1 MKRNPMA
8 GGGMLVQPGFGGTRQ
23 GYAMSKEDK
32 AAYMREYYK
41 SKPRKMTKRGAKR
54 VETAKVLD
62 EYIKTLGKV
71 VNTDDLY
78 KKLEEL
84 GFKGKDITS
93 KVDKLKKNK
102 LKGKTFTKK
111 TPKKQETRMDKNQLK
126 EFDKYA
132 KYLKEQGVEGMGDTY
147 KTSTNEAQ
155 QSIRNR
161 AYNRGG
167 KFTLD
172 KEKDPK
178 DFFTESQKNKIK
190 AAFNISD
197 ADFDAAGNKFG
208 VPSGDGV
215 TGEEGKA
222 LRRRYANVRA
232 FVDRGF
238 KEGSQTLASGLLR
251 KEDQLP
257 LKIQTE
263 IKTAY
268 ELPEDYINRFTGKR
282 EWDFER
288 YTYGVPAGN
297 RNLATK
303 KMARK
308 IEYEFKRDPKTK
320 TFKFVGDFKT
330 PNGWMMAQMFR
341 SGVEQGS
348 PNYEPLYGKV
358 NDVKKIVGFTD
369 NIVGEDF
376 YVRDEFIKGDGKPM
390 RLHPDFDNVKKFIDV
405 AKKANAPL
413 NDTLKGMLKQIGV
426 VDDRMTMTTLLNYL
440 AEKEGLKPT
449 NRALVLHH
457 KGGVY
462 ENATRDLQLLR
473 NINNKKIQNAETRIR
488 NTVNLGETPNK
499 ADIKT
504 LKDNRATV
512 TVGGQTFGSGPQTP
526 EGAFRSYEKFIADKI
541 KDRTINKKEIT
552 KYADSL
558 KVFMGDLAGTVN
570 KTCIIK
576 KRKVAKD
583 GGRIGFK
590 FGTASPDCDKLAK
603 QLIQKSIQGEGTPQQ
618 RSITNKIIKGGS
630 NLIKSALDP
639 VELLKLRNYVGPQA
653 LGFFAAYEAGVI
665 ADDVLRMNKPLNEA
679 VASNWLTKS
688 FLPYTEEF
696 AKQENLLKSGTLTGN
711 QRLFALDAMK
721 YNKLLK
727 EVERIEGMEATQLTD
742 QGGMGM
748 IDGTPMVPQAEIDK
762 AMANVTRIAETI
774 DPAVLDPRSAKAIEN
789 KAKMD
794 EMEATRMA
802 KKKFSPIFGFDKL
815 KNRAENVDTGDYLPD
830 PLKIDLSPI
839 TYRNVEDF
847 KPVTELPAERR
858 IALEDMLLPKNQY
871 KPMDRSL
878 SNFQYRDSDKTILE
892 DELEEYNRS
901 QRFKQAFEQPGMLG
915 ANEKFATGGRAGFKV
930 GDTVRKGVLSLI
942 DEGVKKTPKDMTSD
956 LDALIKK
963 TLDEDFFDKKDRII
977 DNINAKIARARA
989 KGLDSEE
996 IGEGQIEFYDDII
1009 KSNFRTK
1016 TGPFFDYQKRKNRA
1030 GGGILKQAGDS
1041 SGPPPESGPMSEG
1054 LQGLIKRG
1062 IKT

>member
-1 MKRNPMA
+1 
-8 GGGMLVQPGFGGTRQ
+8 GMLVKPSADGSRP
-23 GYAMSKEDK
+23 GYAMTKEEK

-41 SKPRKMTKRGAKR
+41 SKPRKMTEMGAKR
-54 VETAKVLD
+54 ANTAKVLD

-78 KKLEEL
+78 EKLEEL
-84 GFKGKDITS
+84 GFKGKNITS
-93 KVDKLKKNK
+93 KIDNLKKTK

-111 TPKKQETRMDKNQLK
+111 TPKKQESRMDKDQLK

-147 KTSTNEAQ
+147 KTSTSEAQ

-178 DFFTESQKNKIK
+178 DFFTEAQKNKIK
-190 AAFNISD
+190 KAFNISD

-208 VPSGDGV
+208 VPSGDRV
-215 TGEEGKA
+215 PGEEGKA

-257 LKIQTE
+257 LKKQTE
-263 IKTAY
+263 IKTVY

-288 YTYGVPAGN
+288 YAYGVPASGD
-297 RNLATK
+297 TK

-320 TFKFVGDFKT
+320 TFKYVGDFKT

-348 PNYEPLYGKV
+348 PNYKPLYGKV

-376 YVRDEFIKGDGKPM
+376 YVRDEFVKGDGKPM

-473 NINNKKIQNAETRIR
+473 NINNKKIQSAETRIR

-499 ADIKT
+499 ADIKI

-583 GGRIGFK
+583 GGRIGFQS
-590 FGTASPDCDKLAK
+590 GSPDCDKLAK

-665 ADDVLRMNKPLNEA
+665 TDDVLRMGK
-679 VASNWLTKS
+679 
-688 FLPYTEEF
+688 
-696 AKQENLLKSGTLTGN
+696 
-711 QRLFALDAMK
+711 
-721 YNKLLK
+721 
-727 EVERIEGMEATQLTD
+727 
-742 QGGMGM
+742 
-748 IDGTPMVPQAEIDK
+748 
-762 AMANVTRIAETI
+762 
-774 DPAVLDPRSAKAIEN
+774 
-789 KAKMD
+789 
-794 EMEATRMA
+794 
-802 KKKFSPIFGFDKL
+802 
-815 KNRAENVDTGDYLPD
+815 
-830 PLKIDLSPI
+830 
-839 TYRNVEDF
+839 
-847 KPVTELPAERR
+847 
-858 IALEDMLLPKNQY
+858 
-871 KPMDRSL
+871 
-878 SNFQYRDSDKTILE
+878 
-892 DELEEYNRS
+892 
-901 QRFKQAFEQPGMLG
+901 
-915 ANEKFATGGRAGFKV
+915 
-930 GDTVRKGVLSLI
+930 
-942 DEGVKKTPKDMTSD
+942 
-956 LDALIKK
+956 
-963 TLDEDFFDKKDRII
+963 
-977 DNINAKIARARA
+977 
-989 KGLDSEE
+989 
-996 IGEGQIEFYDDII
+996 
-1009 KSNFRTK
+1009 
-1016 TGPFFDYQKRKNRA
+1016 
-1030 GGGILKQAGDS
+1030 
-1041 SGPPPESGPMSEG
+1041 
-1054 LQGLIKRG
+1054 
-1062 IKT
+1062 